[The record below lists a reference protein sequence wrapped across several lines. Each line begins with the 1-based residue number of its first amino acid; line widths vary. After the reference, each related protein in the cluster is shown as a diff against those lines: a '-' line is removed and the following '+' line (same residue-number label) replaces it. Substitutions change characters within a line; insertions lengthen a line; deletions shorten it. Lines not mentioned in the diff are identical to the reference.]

1 MCRGEGLGGLR
12 YPCEG
17 ATDLAAIRAYKVEDD
32 VSSGC
37 SISKTGE
44 LRLDREERR
53 FDGERV
59 HGPMVECN
67 FYRPECVATPN

>member
-17 ATDLAAIRAYKVEDD
+17 ATDFAVIRADKVEDG

-37 SISKTGE
+37 VISKTGE
-44 LRLDREERR
+44 SMLGREERR

-59 HGPMVECN
+59 HGRMVECN
-67 FYRPECVATPN
+67 FYSQECVATPN